1 MTTQLTAITSPPR
14 THRALDHFQ
23 GLAVALVATCVG
35 AILTPFVALAWVA
48 VQPVLVIAVALRA
61 ASLDRADAASTAA
74 DQRAAA

>member
-1 MTTQLTAITSPPR
+1 MTTQLTAITSPPQAP
-14 THRALDHFQ
+14 RALDHVHGF
-23 GLAVALVATCVG
+23 GVAVAATCVG

-48 VQPVLVIAVALRA
+48 AQPILVIAVALRA